1 MRGIKLKL
9 FWLTRHILT
18 NFGLNN
24 NPISFENYKKMYH
37 YIFKYCI
44 AFKKNCKKSSE
55 FTIHVK
61 MIYFSNDTS
70 HMYNAGS
77 HISIK
82 NTYKQVVY
90 K

>member
-9 FWLTRHILT
+9 IWLTRHFLT

-24 NPISFENYKKMYH
+24 NPISFENYKKKCTTT
-37 YIFKYCI
+37 FLNI
-44 AFKKNCKKSSE
+44 ALHLKNCKKSSE

-70 HMYNAGS
+70 NMYNVGS

-82 NTYKQVVY
+82 YL
-90 K
+90 